1 MKTFLALILK
11 LFLFAG
17 ILGSANQFF
26 IFAGEK
32 KGLLS
37 AKFSNEEIHKP
48 SIKEIENIYSQNNL
62 RFTIYNSPKF
72 GKPEQR

>member
-1 MKTFLALILK
+1 MRTFIALILT

-17 ILGSANQFF
+17 ILGSANEYF
-26 IFAGEK
+26 IFAGER

-37 AKFSNEEIHKP
+37 AKLSNQEMRKL
-48 SIKEIENIYSQNNL
+48 SIREIEDISSKNNM
-62 RFTIYNSPKF
+62 RFTIYNSLSF

>member
-1 MKTFLALILK
+1 MRTFLALILT

-17 ILGSANQFF
+17 ILGSANEFF

-37 AKFSNEEIHKP
+37 VKFSNEEIHKP
-48 SIKEIENIYSQNNL
+48 SIKEIENISSQNNL
-62 RFTIYNSPKF
+62 RFTIYNSLKI

>member
-1 MKTFLALILK
+1 MRTFLALILT

-17 ILGSANQFF
+17 IRGSANEFF
-26 IFAGEK
+26 TFAVEK

-37 AKFSNEEIHKP
+37 TKFSNEEIHKP
-48 SIKEIENIYSQNNL
+48 SIKKIENLSSQNNL
-62 RFTIYNSPKF
+62 RFTIYNSLNF

>member
-1 MKTFLALILK
+1 MRIFLTLILT

-17 ILGSANQFF
+17 IIGSANEIFL
-26 IFAGEK
+26 FAGEK

-37 AKFSNEEIHKP
+37 AKFSDDEIKRL
-48 SIKEIENIYSQNNL
+48 SIKEIEDLSSKNNL
-62 RFTIYNSPKF
+62 RFIIYNSIKF

>member
-1 MKTFLALILK
+1 MRTFLVIILT

-17 ILGSANQFF
+17 ILGSANEFF
-26 IFAGEK
+26 IFAGER

-37 AKFSNEEIHKP
+37 AKLSNEELKKL
-48 SIKEIENIYSQNNL
+48 SIKEIEEISSRNNL
-62 RFTIYNSPKF
+62 KFTIYNSLKI

>member
-1 MKTFLALILK
+1 MRTFLALILT

-17 ILGSANQFF
+17 ILGSANEFF

-37 AKFSNEEIHKP
+37 AKLSNDELK
-48 SIKEIENIYSQNNL
+48 KL
-62 RFTIYNSPKF
+62 
-72 GKPEQR
+72 

>member
-1 MKTFLALILK
+1 MRTFLALILT

-17 ILGSANQFF
+17 ILGSANEFF
-26 IFAGEK
+26 IFAGKK

-37 AKFSNEEIHKP
+37 AKLSNEEIHKP
-48 SIKEIENIYSQNNL
+48 SIKEIEDLSSKNNL
-62 RFTIYNSPKF
+62 RFTIYNSLEF

>member
-1 MKTFLALILK
+1 MRTFLALILT

-17 ILGSANQFF
+17 ILGSANEFF

-37 AKFSNEEIHKP
+37 AKFSNQEIQKP
-48 SIKEIENIYSQNNL
+48 SIKEIENISSQNNL
-62 RFTIYNSPKF
+62 RFTIYNSLKF

>member
-1 MKTFLALILK
+1 MRTFLALILTI
-11 LFLFAG
+11 FLFAG
-17 ILGSANQFF
+17 ILGSASEIF

-37 AKFSNEEIHKP
+37 AKFSNDDIKKP
-48 SIKEIENIYSQNNL
+48 SIKEIEDISSKNNL
-62 RFTIYNSPKF
+62 RFTIYNSIKF

>member
-1 MKTFLALILK
+1 MRIFLTLILT

-17 ILGSANQFF
+17 IIGSANEIF

-37 AKFSNEEIHKP
+37 AKFSEDEIKRP
-48 SIKEIENIYSQNNL
+48 SIREIEDLSSKNNL
-62 RFTIYNSPKF
+62 RFTIYNSTKF

>member
-1 MKTFLALILK
+1 MRTFLALILT

-17 ILGSANQFF
+17 ILGSANEFF
-26 IFAGEK
+26 IFAGER

-37 AKFSNEEIHKP
+37 AKLSNEELKKL
-48 SIKEIENIYSQNNL
+48 SIKEIEEISSRNNL
-62 RFTIYNSPKF
+62 KFSIYNSLKI

>member
-1 MKTFLALILK
+1 MRTFLALILT

-17 ILGSANQFF
+17 ILGSANEFF

-37 AKFSNEEIHKP
+37 AKLSNEEIRKP
-48 SIKEIENIYSQNNL
+48 SIKEIEDLSSKNNL
-62 RFTIYNSPKF
+62 RFTIYNSLKF